1 MVPGVIQSLT
11 KSALVSQDL
20 AAGIE
25 VADGLGHLQDGRDRA
40 CQKRQLFQGVIII
53 WNQRHLFIVFV
64 RLGLGGCPIAG
75 HPPTPAGRAA
85 SDSILEVGT
94 VLLRQMAVS
103 EILIGL
109 LVALGA
115 SLIGPA
121 RYAKWVRGYSAKGFR
136 RAAVATW
143 VGFAVV
149 ILAVIAWTPIIAT
162 SSWLT
167 VLIVLI
173 LVVVGIEAI
182 RRTSLAEEAT
192 LLESEAAIE
201 VAHAD
206 AGTDES

>member
-1 MVPGVIQSLT
+1 MVVERGGPNSERRRDLRQTERVEAVAIRDLGGPLLTLTRKNPVPTGGNGDAYLNPGES
-11 KSALVSQDL
+11 
-20 AAGIE
+20 
-25 VADGLGHLQDGRDRA
+25 
-40 CQKRQLFQGVIII
+40 
-53 WNQRHLFIVFV
+53 V
-64 RLGLGGCPIAG
+64 RLDLSLANLG
-75 HPPTPAGRAA
+75 GRAA
-85 SDSILEVGT
+85 ADSILEIGT

-121 RYAKWVRGYSAKGFR
+121 RYAKWVRGYSARGFR
-136 RAAVATW
+136 SAAVATW

-149 ILAVIAWTPIIAT
+149 ILAVIAWTPIIAA

-167 VLIVLI
+167 FLIVLI

-206 AGTDES
+206 ASTDES